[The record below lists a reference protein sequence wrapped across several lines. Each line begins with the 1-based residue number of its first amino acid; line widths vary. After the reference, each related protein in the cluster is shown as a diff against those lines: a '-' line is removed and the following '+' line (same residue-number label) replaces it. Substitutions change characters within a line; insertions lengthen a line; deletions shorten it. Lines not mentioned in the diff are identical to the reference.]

1 MKKVAFILYVGC
13 VLAFSAFARAEVAM
27 PFSKNSAY
35 TAPIQIESVAVD
47 KANLELLI
55 GGFLPNPCT
64 QLPSAALVQDLENPA
79 ILILRLSSPV
89 PTDVCVSRTIDFS
102 TVVSLPVLAQ
112 NSNVV
117 LDPNAVYIVKADGND
132 FEMQVQGAELMR
144 VPGFIAY

>member
-1 MKKVAFILYVGC
+1 M
-13 VLAFSAFARAEVAM
+13 
-27 PFSKNSAY
+27 
-35 TAPIQIESVAVD
+35 
-47 KANLELLI
+47 
-55 GGFLPNPCT
+55 
-64 QLPSAALVQDLENPA
+64 QDLENPA